1 MDYKNVD
8 EAFEVTNG
16 LNPERYEIWY
26 MSYNAQPKETY
37 RIDRFLHQIPYE
49 KVHEIYQQCDIL
61 LKTSYLESFS
71 YPPLEM
77 MATGGYAVVVPN
89 GGNKEYLKDRENCLL
104 YPLGE
109 IDKAVE
115 AIETLC
121 SDEELQKRLYEGGLN
136 TAKSR
141 DWEAIRGQILRLYE
155 S

>member
-1 MDYKNVD
+1 M
-8 EAFEVTNG
+8 
-16 LNPERYEIWY
+16 
-26 MSYNAQPKETY
+26 
-37 RIDRFLHQIPYE
+37 
-49 KVHEIYQQCDIL
+49 
-61 LKTSYLESFS
+61 
-71 YPPLEM
+71 
-77 MATGGYAVVVPN
+77 VVPN